1 MKQDRQ
7 TYMLEVRNLVR
18 GLKLSVIIM
27 ITVCVN
33 SSAYDTY
40 YDIRTTIRT
49 ITSGTCLRV
58 NAGTM

>member
-1 MKQDRQ
+1 MEQDRQ

-18 GLKLSVIIM
+18 GLKLSVIM

>member
-1 MKQDRQ
+1 MEQDRQ

-18 GLKLSVIIM
+18 GLKLRVIM

-40 YDIRTTIRT
+40 YDIRT